1 MVVMAILLAIVAIG
15 VYLPPS
21 CANVTV
27 VLAIVLGGAFW
38 VVGENFGA
46 LFTNGATDVNSGPL
60 LMLLAAAYWRRA
72 RSGDPAD
79 PATAAESAPSL
90 EGA

>member
-1 MVVMAILLAIVAIG
+1 VVV
-15 VYLPPS
+15 
-21 CANVTV
+21 
-27 VLAIVLGGAFW
+27 AIVLGGAFW

-72 RSGDPAD
+72 RSDDPAD
-79 PATAAESAPSL
+79 PAAAGESAPSL
-90 EGA
+90 VGA